1 MLDVITDIF
10 NVISDALQSLVN
22 FPFTVS
28 SQLSSAIQ

>member
-10 NVISDALQSLVN
+10 NVVINAVQSLVN